1 MKILLYPLCMEHK
14 LSWWEQQ
21 KLPVQGLSFKLHV
34 VHSLQAFKKLV
45 LEKSKLLISLL
56 SEDLQPG
63 RCPAGCRYVV
73 KNGLKIHLPASL
85 SPSLCPPEW
94 CVTQHCH
101 NCSHQLQDNRG
112 HSQPGST
119 TVGKQGLEEGGRK
132 EIGSCFPLPAEQHRK
147 EGEDSVSRP
156 YVCEVQEEAIS
167 SWVLCHGGLLSP
179 SPARGK
185 PLAEEQH
192 SKGEG
197 SSGLYRNENY
207 SHKVF
212 RNQEVKASW
221 WKQEEEV
228 KKGRQCQLH
237 KLGQ

>member
-1 MKILLYPLCMEHK
+1 MLCLKDNILDVIINSSWSNRGQVQITGTQRKKVHWVSTVWNKQFSFCLLLISETHNTKICPNLMKILLYPLCMEHK

-101 NCSHQLQDNRG
+101 NCSHQL
-112 HSQPGST
+112 
-119 TVGKQGLEEGGRK
+119 
-132 EIGSCFPLPAEQHRK
+132 
-147 EGEDSVSRP
+147 
-156 YVCEVQEEAIS
+156 
-167 SWVLCHGGLLSP
+167 
-179 SPARGK
+179 
-185 PLAEEQH
+185 
-192 SKGEG
+192 
-197 SSGLYRNENY
+197 
-207 SHKVF
+207 
-212 RNQEVKASW
+212 
-221 WKQEEEV
+221 
-228 KKGRQCQLH
+228 
-237 KLGQ
+237 